1 MGMPSRRP
9 FLYHSLLSD
18 ILNRRSRKIIFT
30 AVRRGRSTLLFYI
43 LLCYKSTLI
52 FLLTKRHRTNYN
64 NSIRIQFLDCTG
76 DDPVLRLFM
85 RRKNTAQGFFP
96 HVFSKDKHRN
106 DNGLSFHHRPGTSS
120 LVYLYWLVFFFRMQ
134 ANVAIN
140 PAKAKQHRG
149 RFSVFLLSWHFYYQ

>member
-30 AVRRGRSTLLFYI
+30 AVRRGCSTLLFYI

-85 RRKNTAQGFFP
+85 RRKNTAQGAVLCVLLALAFLLPITISQIINFF
-96 HVFSKDKHRN
+96 
-106 DNGLSFHHRPGTSS
+106 
-120 LVYLYWLVFFFRMQ
+120 
-134 ANVAIN
+134 
-140 PAKAKQHRG
+140 QHREPSETTEKG
-149 RFSVFLLSWHFYYQ
+149 RFQQSAKRKIVAKSVFKINFWK